1 MILVALLLSCPWL
14 NQATAAGV
22 LGGTVTQAG
31 CTFAR
36 GSVELRIE
44 AAKDF
49 ESYAATCRSE
59 PVPLKAIGSEA
70 LACRGEA
77 GEQVVGRVRDRAFL
91 VRITTN
97 DREKVRKV
105 AEMVAGSMF

>member
-1 MILVALLLSCPWL
+1 MILAALLLSCPWL

-22 LGGTVTQAG
+22 LGGAVRQVG
-31 CTFAR
+31 CTFIR
-36 GSVELRIE
+36 GALELRIE

-49 ESYAATCRSE
+49 EAYAATCRSVA
-59 PVPLKAIGSEA
+59 VPLKGIGSEA
-70 LACRGEA
+70 IACRGEA
-77 GEQVVGRVRDRAFL
+77 GEQVVGRVRDRAF
-91 VRITTN
+91 VARITTN

>member
-1 MILVALLLSCPWL
+1 
-14 NQATAAGV
+14 
-22 LGGTVTQAG
+22 
-31 CTFAR
+31 
-36 GSVELRIE
+36 
-44 AAKDF
+44 
-49 ESYAATCRSE
+49 
-59 PVPLKAIGSEA
+59 VPLKAIGTEA
-70 LACRGEA
+70 LACRGET

>member
-1 MILVALLLSCPWL
+1 MILVALFFSCPWL

-22 LGGTVTQAG
+22 LGGPVTQAG
-31 CTFAR
+31 CSFTR
-36 GSVELRIE
+36 GSLELRIE
-44 AAKDF
+44 AGRDF
-49 ESYAATCRSE
+49 EWYAAGCRAE
-59 PVPLKAIGSEA
+59 VVHLKAIGTEA

-77 GEQVVGRVRDRAFL
+77 GEQVVARVRDRAFL

>member
-14 NQATAAGV
+14 NRATAAGF
-22 LGGTVTQAG
+22 LGGPVTQVS
-31 CTFAR
+31 CSFSR

-44 AAKDF
+44 TGRDF
-49 ESYAATCRSE
+49 ESYASTCRSDA
-59 PVPLKAIGSEA
+59 VPLKAIGSEA
-70 LACRGEA
+70 IACRGEA
-77 GEQVVGRVRDRAFL
+77 WEQVVGRVRDQAFL

>member
-1 MILVALLLSCPWL
+1 
-14 NQATAAGV
+14 
-22 LGGTVTQAG
+22 
-31 CTFAR
+31 
-36 GSVELRIE
+36 
-44 AAKDF
+44 
-49 ESYAATCRSE
+49 
-59 PVPLKAIGSEA
+59 VPLKAIGSEA

>member
-1 MILVALLLSCPWL
+1 VILAALLLSCPWL

-22 LGGTVTQAG
+22 LGGPVRQIG
-31 CTFAR
+31 CTFTR
-36 GSVELRIE
+36 GSLELRIE
-44 AAKDF
+44 AARDF

-59 PVPLKAIGSEA
+59 AVPLKAIGTA
-70 LACRGEA
+70 AIACRSEA
-77 GEQVVGRVRDRAFL
+77 GEQVVGKVRDRAFL
-91 VRITTN
+91 VRITTD

>member
-14 NQATAAGV
+14 NWATAAGV
-22 LGGTVTQAG
+22 LGGPVKQAG
-31 CTFAR
+31 CSFTR

-44 AAKDF
+44 TGRDF
-49 ESYAATCRSE
+49 EWYAATCRSE
-59 PVPLKAIGSEA
+59 SVPLRAIGTEA

-77 GEQVVGRVRDRAFL
+77 GEQVVSKVRDRAFL
-91 VRITTN
+91 VRITAN

-105 AEMVAGSMF
+105 AEMVAGAMF

>member
-1 MILVALLLSCPWL
+1 
-14 NQATAAGV
+14 
-22 LGGTVTQAG
+22 
-31 CTFAR
+31 
-36 GSVELRIE
+36 
-44 AAKDF
+44 
-49 ESYAATCRSE
+49 
-59 PVPLKAIGSEA
+59 VPLKAIGSEA

-91 VRITTN
+91 VRITAN

>member
-1 MILVALLLSCPWL
+1 MTLAAMLLFCPWL

-22 LGGTVTQAG
+22 LGGTVTQVG
-31 CTFAR
+31 CIFTR
-36 GSVELRIE
+36 GSLELRIE
-44 AAKDF
+44 TAKDF

-59 PVPLKAIGSEA
+59 AVPLKAIGSGA
-70 LACRGEA
+70 LACRGET